1 MSVTSFDE
9 LLDLIGENIVIK
21 DESSLLCRNMGNQ
34 ISIAAAPHPEDI
46 ITNPH
51 HCYNV

>member
-9 LLDLIGENIVIK
+9 LLGLTGENIVIK
-21 DESSLLCRNMGNQ
+21 DENSLCRNMGNQ
-34 ISIAAAPHPEDI
+34 ISITAAPHPEDI
-46 ITNPH
+46 VTNPH